1 MNLKQLEAFVGVA
14 ESRSFSR
21 TARRLY
27 LTQPT
32 ISAHISSLEKELNAK
47 LIIRN
52 TKEVHL
58 SAAGEKLY
66 NYAKQMVDL
75 QQEVLREFQV
85 SVQNEPKVLSIA
97 ASTIPSQYIL
107 PSLMQRFTGEN
118 QLDSYSLTESDSAG
132 VVDMVA
138 NRKVDIGLT
147 GAIIKRPHC
156 EFIPFYKDRLVIIA
170 PNTPAYQAIPKDGFT
185 VKMLREA
192 SLIMREE
199 GSGTRLEMEKHLA
212 RLGIDIS
219 ELPSVAS
226 VSNQETIKKMV
237 AGGMGISIISALAA
251 EDYLSEGKLL
261 SFDMGSGG
269 AVRNLYAVYNK
280 DHALS
285 PLAEKFV
292 EFVSRG

>member
-21 TARRLY
+21 TARRLF

-66 NYAKQMVDL
+66 GYAKKMLEL
-75 QQEVLREFQV
+75 QQEVLREFAV
-85 SVQNEPKVLSIA
+85 STDEPRTLSIA
-97 ASTIPSQYIL
+97 ASTIPAQYIL
-107 PSLMQRFTGEN
+107 PEIMQLFTGEN
-118 QLDSYSLTESDSAG
+118 RVDSYSLTESDSAG

-147 GAIIKRPHC
+147 GAMIKRPHC
-156 EFIPFYKDRLVIIA
+156 EFIPFYEDRLVIIT
-170 PNTPAYQAIPKDGFT
+170 PNTAAYQEVPRDGFT
-185 VKMLREA
+185 VKMLKEA
-192 SLIMREE
+192 PVIMREE
-199 GSGTRLEMEKHLA
+199 GSGTRLEMENHLHS
-212 RLGIDIS
+212 LGIDIS
-219 ELPSVAS
+219 DLQSIAS

-237 AGGMGISIISALAA
+237 AGGMGISMISALAA

-261 SFDMGSGG
+261 FFDMGSGA
-269 AVRNLYAVYNK
+269 AVRNLYVVYNK

-285 PLAEKFV
+285 PVAESFL
-292 EFVSRG
+292 EFVTKE